1 MSMWC
6 EWDLRCIYTI
16 FTSVHVWIIGQSYVW
31 IAHSLLL
38 HDFFHELLL
47 FLFFSCWESL
57 ALTFLFIEHFAQMT
71 LRLVVKLVE
80 FFAVVDFLCVDLFV
94 TQNNTFPDGLSVL
107 FEVKVQ
113 ELRVLNRPEAILG
126 LHFLAKFSV
135 NYWLFLAFDL
145 NLQMLRLYV
154 NDELF

>member
-1 MSMWC
+1 
-6 EWDLRCIYTI
+6 
-16 FTSVHVWIIGQSYVW
+16 
-31 IAHSLLL
+31 
-38 HDFFHELLL
+38 
-47 FLFFSCWESL
+47 
-57 ALTFLFIEHFAQMT
+57 MT

-94 TQNNTFPDGLSVL
+94 TQNNTFPNGLSVL
-107 FEVKVQ
+107 FEVEVQ
-113 ELRVLNRPEAILG
+113 ELRVLNRPEAILS
-126 LHFLAKFSV
+126 LNFLAEFSV